1 VITQTTRLLLFT
13 TLFLLANPF
22 LFPSALFAEGFRVF
36 DHGAAATGQGAA
48 FSAQADN
55 PSAVHYNPAG
65 MTQLEGIQFSTG
77 TLLIGG
83 SIRFKSDDG
92 SKVKGDLGGT
102 VSNPPPS
109 TVFLTAHLPAL
120 GLANFPKWTVGIGVT
135 SPFALQV
142 DYPDN
147 SPIAPVLT
155 SAALPLIDIKP
166 TVAYKLNDYIAIGG
180 GLDIYT
186 FADFLGEGHAE
197 LQRTAAPADPFGI
210 PAGTGLE
217 ANGSDTALGFN
228 ASLLWTPWRND
239 QGKPRLNL
247 GFVYRNGA
255 DLNLDG
261 QFLSGGTLVADASTT
276 IELPDVYTWAI
287 AGWPVRNAR
296 HEWKVE
302 VDVEYADW
310 TDLENINVELSNGLT
325 IPEPRNY
332 GDAWIVLVGTEYTLL
347 SPSPL
352 PHWDVS
358 FRGGYVRSETPVGSR
373 TFEPANPDSDFNALS
388 VGLGFLCHSGGKFL
402 GVLPCNGFG
411 AKAIGVD
418 LAYQVLLY
426 DTRDIKNNRQPALN
440 GKWDSTLHV
449 GALSLRLMF

>member
-1 VITQTTRLLLFT
+1 MR
-13 TLFLLANPF
+13 
-22 LFPSALFAEGFRVF
+22 
-36 DHGAAATGQGAA
+36 H
-48 FSAQADN
+48 
-55 PSAVHYNPAG
+55 
-65 MTQLEGIQFSTG
+65 
-77 TLLIGG
+77 
-83 SIRFKSDDG
+83 SD
-92 SKVKGDLGGT
+92 S
-102 VSNPPPS
+102 
-109 TVFLTAHLPAL
+109 
-120 GLANFPKWTVGIGVT
+120 
-135 SPFALQV
+135 
-142 DYPDN
+142 
-147 SPIAPVLT
+147 
-155 SAALPLIDIKP
+155 
-166 TVAYKLNDYIAIGG
+166 
-180 GLDIYT
+180 
-186 FADFLGEGHAE
+186 
-197 LQRTAAPADPFGI
+197 R
-210 PAGTGLE
+210 
-217 ANGSDTALGFN
+217 
-228 ASLLWTPWRND
+228 R
-239 QGKPRLNL
+239 R
-247 GFVYRNGA
+247 R
-255 DLNLDG
+255 
-261 QFLSGGTLVADASTT
+261 
-276 IELPDVYTWAI
+276 
-287 AGWPVRNAR
+287 
-296 HEWKVE
+296 